1 MDLRQKVYLL
11 DEYLLDPGPF
21 LGARPPTSSNVYLK
35 FRGMH
40 KNLQEESGSISS
52 TREAVRLTAREV
64 CTWWQSTGIVLKS
77 EREIITMIEKL
88 HKRWTVLFKQRKK
101 ETEQQKNNRDAFLA
115 EMKQCFWPVCSKYE
129 KVLAT
134 SKELRNIE
142 DYQFLQKLKE
152 GKPTSLGGVDKTYQ
166 KTINRRLQYQKQHQ
180 QSTSMG
186 NAPSTSRA
194 VDEVE
199 DTIVP
204 SNRTNED
211 PDFLINARRKSNLNN
226 KKDLL
231 SHPGICLVAD
241 KHNMSHRALTELLGE
256 VQKAQNDDI
265 GSSTLSLMSTKRKR
279 DTTRASLGTKFLNHN
294 LEKLNGRGILHWDG
308 KIFK

>member
-1 MDLRQKVYLL
+1 
-11 DEYLLDPGPF
+11 
-21 LGARPPTSSNVYLK
+21 
-35 FRGMH
+35 
-40 KNLQEESGSISS
+40 
-52 TREAVRLTAREV
+52 
-64 CTWWQSTGIVLKS
+64 
-77 EREIITMIEKL
+77 
-88 HKRWTVLFKQRKK
+88 
-101 ETEQQKNNRDAFLA
+101 
-115 EMKQCFWPVCSKYE
+115 
-129 KVLAT
+129 
-134 SKELRNIE
+134 
-142 DYQFLQKLKE
+142 
-152 GKPTSLGGVDKTYQ
+152 
-166 KTINRRLQYQKQHQ
+166 
-180 QSTSMG
+180 MG

-204 SNRTNED
+204 SNRSNED